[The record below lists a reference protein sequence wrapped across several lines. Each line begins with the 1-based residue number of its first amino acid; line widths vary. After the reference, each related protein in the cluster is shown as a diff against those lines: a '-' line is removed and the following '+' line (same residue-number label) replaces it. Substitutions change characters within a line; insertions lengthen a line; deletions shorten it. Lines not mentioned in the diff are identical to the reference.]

1 MTPEKQGQADRTL
14 NGLFQAP
21 FITTSRDGTGFEA
34 RLNNRGHQ
42 CSVAVQRRDLR
53 EGTMMS
59 RMLTVLIAGLIAV
72 GPVGVDVASAQSRR
86 GDNPLVS
93 QFRQDRA
100 REEAREG
107 QRISARDVVR
117 RVSAGREG
125 RMLNVSERGGGTTL
139 TYVVRWEYPGGRIS
153 DITVDGRTGR
163 ILGER

>member
-1 MTPEKQGQADRTL
+1 
-14 NGLFQAP
+14 
-21 FITTSRDGTGFEA
+21 
-34 RLNNRGHQ
+34 
-42 CSVAVQRRDLR
+42 
-53 EGTMMS
+53 MMS

>member
-1 MTPEKQGQADRTL
+1 
-14 NGLFQAP
+14 
-21 FITTSRDGTGFEA
+21 
-34 RLNNRGHQ
+34 
-42 CSVAVQRRDLR
+42 
-53 EGTMMS
+53 MMS

-72 GPVGVDVASAQSRR
+72 APLGAADAAAQPRR
-86 GDNPLVS
+86 GDSSAIS
-93 QFRQDRA
+93 QFRQEQA

-107 QRISARDVVR
+107 QRVSARDVVR

-125 RMLNVSERGGGTTL
+125 RMLNVSERGGGSNL